1 MDGRPAIGGESRVA
15 ARMRAQLLAGK
26 PNLGPED
33 GTTGDAD
40 RPDRLKLAVGMIL
53 GHAFAVL
60 DDLKPS
66 EAEFEQLLQ
75 FLTDVG
81 YATDARRQEWVLLA
95 DIFGFSDHVAGC
107 GDRAE
112 SLATPSTLAGPFY
125 RPDAP
130 RLAHGANICR
140 DGVGQPLS
148 VTGRVT
154 STTGQPICGA
164 EVDVW
169 HANGEGRYENQDP
182 DGQPEH
188 NLRGRFVTDANGS
201 FSFRTVRPAGYALPD
216 DGPVGRLARRLGLS
230 LDRPAH
236 LHFAVT
242 APGHHRLVTA
252 IFDGSDRAIDCDA
265 LSAVK
270 PALIGTFRPEGA
282 GHSLDVALVLVPD
295 ATSRT
300 HHLQK
305 G

>member
-1 MDGRPAIGGESRVA
+1 MDGREAMVGESRIA
-15 ARMRAQLLAGK
+15 AELRARMQQSG
-26 PNLGPED
+26 
-33 GTTGDAD
+33 
-40 RPDRLKLAVGMIL
+40 PDRLGLAVGMIL
-53 GHAFAVL
+53 DHAFAIL

-95 DIFGFSDHVAGC
+95 DVFGLSGHVAGC
-107 GDRAE
+107 TARRDPA
-112 SLATPSTLAGPFY
+112 ATPSTLAGPFY

-130 RLAHGANICR
+130 RLDHGANLCR
-140 DGVGQPLS
+140 DGVGDPLA

-154 STTGQPICGA
+154 STTGNPICGA

-169 HANGEGRYENQDP
+169 HANGQGRYENQDP
-182 DGQPEH
+182 DNQPEH
-188 NLRGRFVTDANGS
+188 NLRGRFVTDAEGR
-201 FSFRTVRPAGYALPD
+201 FAFRTVRPAGYPLPD

-242 APGHHRLVTA
+242 APGHRPLVTA
-252 IFDGSDRAIDCDA
+252 IFDGSDRAIDRDA
-265 LSAVK
+265 LSAVQ
-270 PALIGTFRPEGA
+270 PALIGAFRPEGA
-282 GHSLDVALVLVPD
+282 GHSLDVTLVLIPD
-295 ATSRT
+295 ATPQAN
-300 HHLQK
+300 LQLK